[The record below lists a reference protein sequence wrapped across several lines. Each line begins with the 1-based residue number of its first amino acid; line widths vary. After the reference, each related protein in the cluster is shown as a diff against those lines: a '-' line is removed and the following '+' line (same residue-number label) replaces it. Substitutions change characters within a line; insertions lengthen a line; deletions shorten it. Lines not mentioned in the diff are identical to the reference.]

1 MGYFQV
7 GRGIIH
13 CLVEHLFI
21 HGLADLPFSFFF
33 FFFFAGAGLKGIDGS
48 NGGQRILFYLFN
60 MVTS

>member
-7 GRGIIH
+7 GRGVIH
-13 CLVEHLFI
+13 CLVEHLFL
-21 HGLADLPFSFFF
+21 HGLADLPCF

-48 NGGQRILFYLFN
+48 SWGQRILFNLFN